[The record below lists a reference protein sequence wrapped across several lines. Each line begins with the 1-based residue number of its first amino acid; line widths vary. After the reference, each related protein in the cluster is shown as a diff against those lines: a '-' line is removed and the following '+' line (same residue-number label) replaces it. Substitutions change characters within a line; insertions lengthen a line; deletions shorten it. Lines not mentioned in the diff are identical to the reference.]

1 MNQELSRV
9 ERNKIQR
16 SRRFDRFKQLWG
28 KPRPRHLAAR
38 QRLPLQEAAGEASM
52 QPLAL
57 PETAPVVGVSLKE
70 SSVLDIHNLQPVT
83 RTERLRTAA
92 QEGSEDL
99 PDAYPSRAELFPSR
113 RLRVSKWFLNFLSTL
128 FMLIT
133 AVLVWWGIQGAPP
146 VKTLLPEMFGE

>member
-16 SRRFDRFKQLWG
+16 SQRFDRFKQLWG

-38 QRLPLQEAAGEASM
+38 QRLPLQEAVGEAAL

-57 PETAPVVGVSLKE
+57 HEAPVVGVSLKD
-70 SSVLDIHNLQPVT
+70 SSVLDIHNKQPMT
-83 RTERLRTAA
+83 RMERSRTAE
-92 QEGSEDL
+92 QEGSEEL

>member
-16 SRRFDRFKQLWG
+16 SQRFDRFKQLWG

-38 QRLPLQEAAGEASM
+38 QRLPLQEAAGEAAL
-52 QPLAL
+52 QPLTL
-57 PETAPVVGVSLKE
+57 HEAPVVGVSLKD
-70 SSVLDIHNLQPVT
+70 SSVLDIHNKQPMT
-83 RTERLRTAA
+83 RMERSRTAE
-92 QEGSEDL
+92 QEGSEEL

>member
-16 SRRFDRFKQLWG
+16 SQRFDRFKQLWG

-38 QRLPLQEAAGEASM
+38 QRLPLQEAAGEAAL
-52 QPLAL
+52 QPLTL
-57 PETAPVVGVSLKE
+57 HEAPVVGVSLKD
-70 SSVLDIHNLQPVT
+70 SSVLDIHNKQPMT
-83 RTERLRTAA
+83 RMERSRTDE
-92 QEGSEDL
+92 QEGSEEL